1 MSFLLF
7 IAVLVMAALVHD
19 TRRRLGRMEGLVR
32 DLELLFEGWAK
43 ERAYGAHT
51 ATADKDEPHETSS
64 EAPQDAPPRP
74 RPASISVPRSSATGV
89 GMEADAHLPAPTQ
102 PERPLSA
109 PSPFSAPPS
118 GLTQRVADIRAK
130 LMPPQPTT
138 TPDAEQEQTSP
149 HPAPIEAPTAPSG
162 GGFEELFGRRLP
174 IWAGG
179 ITLAVA
185 GILLVKYSIDAN
197 LLPPSVRV
205 ILGLLFGS
213 ALIGGAEATLRQR
226 ERVRDDR
233 VHQALSGAGIA
244 SLYAS
249 ILAAANL
256 YGLIGPGLAFAG
268 LVLVTAIALGLSL
281 RFGAP
286 SAILGLAGGLAAPA
300 LVQASTPNVPLL
312 CTYLALALGGLGA
325 ISRRQRW
332 MWLGI
337 SALIGGAGWGLLL
350 ILMGGLDFFSTLS
363 VGLLVLLAGVALP
376 ALVFPRSSRAL
387 LRGGGALVAA
397 AQIALLIATGGF
409 TPLHWGL
416 YGLLSAAILWL
427 AHRDGDLRLLP
438 PAGLATG
445 LLLSAIWPTPTLPLF
460 VAVMLGL
467 TALYGLCALF
477 RLWRAEGGMLEA
489 GQIIGLSLG
498 GFAASWLH
506 FHYGPAQD
514 HAFVLLALGSAALP
528 SAAAVLGWNR
538 PERRAEGDRRFAS
551 LTTTVGLL
559 LALAGLIGL
568 PAWTAPILLAGIATA
583 LLALALKADDRGID
597 PPAQAFLMAAALALV
612 ATDSAPGQIDRLFNE
627 GPLPFLPEA
636 LPRWGALALAA
647 AFFAW
652 RGRGARQQATF
663 QVAASF
669 FAYGTL
675 AQILPAPWLAVA
687 AAAGLAGLAEIQ
699 RRRWHAE
706 PEPSA
711 NMQGLLPAMA
721 GCAVLAALWALEP
734 FTRWAGGALLSTS
747 GIPLFV
753 SDLPA
758 PLSAVQHL
766 LAPALLALFA
776 LWQVPTAFNRREGK
790 AAVVLAAGIGF
801 AGLHICYKQIFAI
814 GDSTAFLHLGLAER
828 TIWQSL
834 LLAMGIMLWRWKR
847 QALPALIPIG
857 AALAHNLAYTMMFHN
872 PLWSEQ
878 AVGPLPLAN
887 LLLPAFGL
895 PFLALWLAERIAPEE
910 SARPYARL
918 FDCVRMVAI
927 LLFAYASLRQL
938 FSGSLLYSE
947 PIGSVENIGWSVLA
961 LVLAIG
967 FLLWGI
973 RARARDWRIASLV
986 LMLSAVA
993 KVFLLDASGLE
1004 GLLRIASFLALG
1016 FSLIGVGWLYS
1027 RTWKEGEEQE

>member
-7 IAVLVMAALVHD
+7 IALLIMAAVLHD

-43 ERAYGAHT
+43 ERAYGRPD
-51 ATADKDEPHETSS
+51 ATHDEEDERQQPP
-64 EAPQDAPPRP
+64 APVATPAPA
-74 RPASISVPRSSATGV
+74 RPASISVPRTSSAA
-89 GMEADAHLPAPTQ
+89 MDEEADTNPAP
-102 PERPLSA
+102 PAPAPARRSPSA
-109 PSPFSAPPS
+109 PSPFSPAPA
-118 GLTQRVADIRAK
+118 GLSRRIAEIRARV
-130 LMPPQPTT
+130 LPPRPAVLPAATQEEDQTAPR
-138 TPDAEQEQTSP
+138 PDP
-149 HPAPIEAPTAPSG
+149 LEAPTAPSG
-162 GGFEELFGRRLP
+162 RGFEELFGRRLP

-179 ITLAVA
+179 VTLAVA

-213 ALIGGAEATLRQR
+213 ALIGGAEAAMRQR

-268 LVLVTAIALGLSL
+268 LVAVTGIALGLSL

-300 LVQASTPNVPLL
+300 LVQANAPNVPLL

-332 MWLGI
+332 MWLGVG
-337 SALIGGAGWGLLL
+337 ALIGGAGWGMLL
-350 ILMGGLDFFSTLS
+350 ILKGGLDFFSTLS
-363 VGLLVLLAGVALP
+363 VGALVLLAGVALP
-376 ALVFPRSSRAL
+376 ALVFPRSTKAL

-409 TPLHWGL
+409 APLHWGL

-427 AHRDGDLRLLP
+427 SHRDADLRLLP

-445 LLLSAIWPTPTLPLF
+445 LLLAAIWPTPPLPLF
-460 VAVMLGL
+460 AAMMLGMA
-467 TALYGLCALF
+467 ALYGLYALY
-477 RLWRAEGGMLEA
+477 RLWRTDGAMLEA
-489 GQIIGLSLG
+489 GQVIGVALG

-506 FHYGPAQD
+506 FHHGAGQD
-514 HAFVLLALGSAALP
+514 LAFVLLALAS
-528 SAAAVLGWNR
+528 AVLPAAGALIGWPR
-538 PERRAEGDRRFAS
+538 PERKTAGDRRFAS
-551 LTTTVGLL
+551 LVTTAGLL
-559 LALAGLIGL
+559 VALAGLIGL
-568 PAWTAPILLAGIATA
+568 PAWTAPILLAAIAAA
-583 LLALALKADDRGID
+583 LLALASKAEDHGIE
-597 PPAQAFLMAAALALV
+597 PPAQAFLLAAVAALV
-612 ATDSAPGQIDRLFNE
+612 ATDSAPGQIDRLFGE
-627 GPLPFLPEA
+627 SALPLLAEA

-652 RGRGARQQATF
+652 RGRGARQRAAF

-669 FAYGTL
+669 FAYGTI
-675 AQILPAPWLAVA
+675 AQVLPAPWLAIA
-687 AAAGLAGLAEIQ
+687 AAAGLAGLAELH
-699 RRRWHAE
+699 RRHFATG
-706 PEPSA
+706 
-711 NMQGLLPAMA
+711 QGLLPAMA
-721 GCAVLAALWALEP
+721 GSAILAALWAIEP
-734 FTRWAGGALLSTS
+734 LTRWVGAALLSTS
-747 GIPLFV
+747 GVPLFV
-753 SDLPA
+753 SDLPG

-766 LAPALLALFA
+766 LVPALLALVA
-776 LWQVPTAFNRREGK
+776 LWRTPALLAGREGK
-790 AAVVLAAGIGF
+790 AAAALTAGIGL

-814 GDSTAFLHLGLAER
+814 SDATAFLHSGLAER
-828 TIWQSL
+828 TLWEGL
-834 LLAMGIMLWRWKR
+834 LLAAGYALWRWKG
-847 QALPALIPIG
+847 QPLPALIPIG
-857 AALAHNLAYTMMFHN
+857 AALAHNLAYTMALHN
-872 PLWSEQ
+872 PLWSQQ
-878 AVGPLPLAN
+878 AVGPFPLAN

-910 SARPYARL
+910 SARRYARL
-918 FDCVRMVAI
+918 FDGVRMVAI
-927 LLFAYASLRQL
+927 LFFAYASLRQL
-938 FSGSLLYSE
+938 FAGSLFHGQ

-961 LVLAIG
+961 LLLAIG

-1027 RTWKEGEEQE
+1027 RTWKEGEA